1 MACCVAV
8 LIKENLIYL
17 RRSAEE
23 LKFLFL
29 IHASIDILDDKVNQL
44 TKPASDR
51 DVRDF
56 YIGLLYPVEEY
67 KIYGYVSSTRVKFIL
82 IFEHSTSISL
92 KDQDIKLLFQRLH
105 QAYIDCVSNPFYE
118 PNTQLKSKRF
128 EQVVTSLMVQT
139 DSITSTTTL
148 PQQSS
153 SSSSS
158 VSATS
163 VSIPTAT

>member
-44 TKPASDR
+44 TKPTSDR
-51 DVRDF
+51 DARDF
-56 YIGLLYPVEEY
+56 YLGLLYPVEEY

-92 KDQDIKLLFQRLH
+92 KDPDIKLLFQRLH
-105 QAYIDCVSNPFYE
+105 QAYIDCISNPFYE

-128 EQVVTSLMVQT
+128 EQVVTSLMVQN
-139 DSITSTTTL
+139 DPLTSAIA
-148 PQQSS
+148 SS
-153 SSSSS
+153 QASS
-158 VSATS
+158 VPSTS
-163 VSIPTAT
+163 VIVPTAI

>member
-1 MACCVAV
+1 
-8 LIKENLIYL
+8 
-17 RRSAEE
+17 E

-44 TKPASDR
+44 TKPVSDR
-51 DVRDF
+51 DSRDF
-56 YIGLLYPVEEY
+56 YLGLLYPVEEY

-128 EQVVTSLMVQT
+128 EQVVTSLMVPT
-139 DSITSTTTL
+139 DSITTTAAL

-153 SSSSS
+153 PSS
-158 VSATS
+158 VPATS
-163 VSIPTAT
+163 MSISTVT

>member
-44 TKPASDR
+44 TKPTSDR
-51 DVRDF
+51 DARDF
-56 YIGLLYPVEEY
+56 YLGLLYPVEEY

-105 QAYIDCVSNPFYE
+105 QAYIDSVSNPFYV

-128 EQVVTSLMVQT
+128 EQVVTSLMIQN
-139 DSITSTTTL
+139 DSTTL

-153 SSSSS
+153 S
-158 VSATS
+158 VVPATS
-163 VSIPTAT
+163 VSIPTTT

>member
-17 RRSAEE
+17 RRSTEE

-44 TKPASDR
+44 TKPGGDR
-51 DVRDF
+51 DTKDF
-56 YIGLLYPVEEY
+56 YLGLLYPVEEY
-67 KIYGYVSSTRVKFIL
+67 KIYGYVSPTRVKFIL
-82 IFEHSTSISL
+82 IFEHSTSSSL
-92 KDQDIKLLFQRLH
+92 KDSDIKLLFQRLH

-128 EQVVTSLMVQT
+128 EQVVTSLMVQQ
-139 DSITSTTTL
+139 DSMTSSMTLSTPTVAINTTT
-148 PQQSS
+148 
-153 SSSSS
+153 
-158 VSATS
+158 T
-163 VSIPTAT
+163 

>member
-44 TKPASDR
+44 TKPVSDR
-51 DVRDF
+51 DSRDF
-56 YIGLLYPVEEY
+56 YLGLLYPVEEY

-128 EQVVTSLMVQT
+128 EQVVTSLMVPT
-139 DSITSTTTL
+139 DSITTTAAL

-153 SSSSS
+153 PSS
-158 VSATS
+158 VPATS
-163 VSIPTAT
+163 MSISTVT